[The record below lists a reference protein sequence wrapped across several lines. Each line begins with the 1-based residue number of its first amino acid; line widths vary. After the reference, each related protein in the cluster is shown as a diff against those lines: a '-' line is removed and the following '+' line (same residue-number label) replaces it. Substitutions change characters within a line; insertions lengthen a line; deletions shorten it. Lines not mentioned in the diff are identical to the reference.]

1 MAKLEVGDTLT
12 FANPANYLGVFLG
25 WLLGF
30 I

>member
-1 MAKLEVGDTLT
+1 MAKLEVKETLT
-12 FANPANYLGVFLG
+12 FANPANYLGIFLG